1 MKDPDAIAQL
11 FSEFGPVSVRRM
23 FGGAGIFVDG
33 LMIGMGYRD
42 EIYLKT
48 DDATARRFAAAGS
61 TPFVYEAKGR
71 SHQLAY
77 WRLPTPLYDDP
88 AELAEWA
95 KEALA
100 VARRANDR
108 RISRGARSRAGTSK
122 AAPKPKPK
130 PAKRATPGKKAK
142 SATRTKAAKSAV
154 RKTAAKATKAAKA
167 RKRSAAR
174 SAKSKRA
181 RAKT

>member
-61 TPFVYEAKGR
+61 SPFVYEAKGR
-71 SHQLAY
+71 ELQLAY
-77 WRLPTPLYDDP
+77 WRLPTRLYDDP

-122 AAPKPKPK
+122 AAPKPKP
-130 PAKRATPGKKAK
+130 AKGATPGKKAK